1 MKKGSTQILH
11 VENSKNFVKIHSGEC
26 LRMAVSPQC
35 AKCPGAYCLSVALEE
50 INEEVLPEYCP
61 MKTSQELVNSVVEK
75 YARDNVKKIY
85 IPASITEKEAY
96 ETIRGVRMAVRP
108 RIKELIEFGKLIR
121 ANKIGIAFCAGMRD
135 EAARI
140 TAFLEKQGF
149 AVASVLCK
157 CGGIDKTR
165 LHVAKEYKIGDPS
178 KFEAGCNPV
187 LQAEL
192 LNKAGTHLNVIVGL
206 CLGHD
211 ILFTMN
217 SKAPV
222 TTLIVKDRLLGHNP
236 VIALFS
242 NYHKRIVEFQKRT

>member
-1 MKKGSTQILH
+1 MKI
-11 VENSKNFVKIHSGEC
+11 
-26 LRMAVSPQC
+26 
-35 AKCPGAYCLSVALEE
+35 
-50 INEEVLPEYCP
+50 
-61 MKTSQELVNSVVEK
+61 SQEVIKSVIQK
-75 YARDNVKKIY
+75 YGLDDVKRIY
-85 IPASITEKEAY
+85 IPATITEKEAY
-96 ETIRGVRMAVRP
+96 ESIRGARMAVRP
-108 RIKELIEFGKLIR
+108 RIKELIEFGKLM
-121 ANKIGIAFCAGMRD
+121 NVQKIGVAFCAGMQE

-140 TAFLEKQGF
+140 VELLERNGF

-165 LHVAKEYKIGDPS
+165 LHVAEEYKIGDS
-178 KFEAGCNPV
+178 LKFEAGCNPV

-192 LNKAGTHLNVIVGL
+192 LNKAETDVNVIVGL

-211 ILFTMN
+211 MLFTMN

-242 NYHKRIVEFQKRT
+242 NYHRNILESQKRM